1 MLPNWKK
8 RKRNEIF
15 GKRFSTA
22 LTICLRFVN
31 LSVCFREANH
41 PQSRFEAFVDDLT
54 AEEVLA
60 QVQNASKHARD
71 RVIATNAS
79 KMGFLRQNKDG
90 TTSMKILVA
99 TDNDLPERIISLGA
113 FTGKLQQGTGQL
125 QVHFCC

>member
-1 MLPNWKK
+1 M
-8 RKRNEIF
+8 
-15 GKRFSTA
+15 SY
-22 LTICLRFVN
+22 
-31 LSVCFREANH
+31 REANH

-54 AEEVLA
+54 ADEVLA
-60 QVQNASKHARD
+60 QVQSASKQARD
-71 RVIATNAS
+71 GVITKNAS

-125 QVHFCC
+125 QVIFLFVYLCNSGS